1 MELVAFLF
9 RQSRSVLVSA
19 IVLGAIS
26 GTSSAGLLALI
37 NLALSGDSQWDKARF
52 GWAFGG
58 LCLFVTLATV
68 LAHIA
73 MVRLGQQAILDLR
86 LRLSRQILATPLQ
99 HLEKLGPHR
108 LLVALTDDITS
119 LTTALT
125 VVPAITINGGFVVGG
140 LIYLGWLSPKL
151 FLLLLALLG
160 LGTASY
166 YLPSR
171 NGMAGFRVAREER
184 DALYGHF
191 RGITEGIKELKLHR
205 RRRESLLGRLEA
217 TAESLRRHW
226 VRAMTHFVVA
236 ARWGQLM
243 IFGVIGLLILAPDAF
258 QAGRETLTGYSL
270 ALLWLMTPLQ
280 VILSSV
286 PDLGRAGVTI
296 QKLEQ
301 LGFSLPRELD
311 PETTAELTRQ
321 GQQSRSAKSLE
332 LREAVFAYRIEDEDR
347 EFVVGP
353 IDLQLDAG
361 ELVFLIGGNGSG
373 KTTLAKLLVG
383 LYRPQAGEI
392 RLDGQTVGEASTEA
406 FRESWSTVFSDFFLF
421 DGLLGLERP
430 ELDEQA
436 RQGLEKLRLS
446 HKVEV
451 TGGEF
456 STTALSQGQ
465 RKRLMLLTAWLE
477 DRPFYLFDEW
487 AADQDPE
494 FKEIFYR
501 QLLPQLRDNGK
512 LVVVISHDDA
522 YYEVADRIIKLDY
535 GQVQYQDEK
544 RNTDGIEPEISR
556 LTP

>member
-9 RQSRSVLVSA
+9 RQSRGVLALAV
-19 IVLGAIS
+19 VLGAIS
-26 GTSSAGLLALI
+26 GASSAGLLALI
-37 NLALSGDSQWDKARF
+37 NFAISSESQWDKSQFA
-52 GWAFGG
+52 WTFGG
-58 LCLFVTLATV
+58 LCLFVTVATV

-86 LRLSRQILATPLQ
+86 LRLSRQILSTPLQ
-99 HLEKLGPHR
+99 HLENLGPHR

-125 VVPAITINGGFVVGG
+125 VVPALTINGGFVVGG
-140 LIYLGWLSPKL
+140 LVYLGWLSPRL
-151 FLLLLALLG
+151 FLLLLVLLAAG
-160 LGTASY
+160 AGSY

-171 NGMAGFRVAREER
+171 NGMAGFRIAREER

-191 RGITEGIKELKLHR
+191 RAITEGIKELKLHR
-205 RRRESLLGRLEA
+205 RRRESLLGRLEV

-226 VRAMTHFVVA
+226 VKAMTYFVVS

-243 IFGVIGLLILAPDAF
+243 IFGVIGLLILAPDSF
-258 QAGRETLTGYSL
+258 HTSGRATLTGYSL

-280 VILSSV
+280 VILASL

-296 QKLEQ
+296 QKLDE
-301 LGFSLPRELD
+301 LGFSLPRELSPELS
-311 PETTAELTRQ
+311 PETSGRRSSAE
-321 GQQSRSAKSLE
+321 GLE
-332 LREAVFAYRIEDEDR
+332 MRDVLFSYRLEDEERD
-347 EFVVGP
+347 FVVGP
-353 IDLQLDAG
+353 IDLDLRAG

-383 LYRPQAGEI
+383 LYRPQEGQI
-392 RLDGQTVGEASTEA
+392 LLDGQAVDDADIEA

-421 DGLLGLERP
+421 EGLLGLEGP

-436 RQGLEKLRLS
+436 RRGLERLRLS
-446 HKVEV
+446 HKVKVEN
-451 TGGEF
+451 GEF

-487 AADQDPE
+487 AADQDPV
-494 FKEIFYR
+494 FKEVFYR
-501 QLLPQLRDNGK
+501 QLLPQLRENGK

-535 GQVQYQDEK
+535 GQVQKPGEMQVFEQ
-544 RNTDGIEPEISR
+544 P
-556 LTP
+556 TPSQV